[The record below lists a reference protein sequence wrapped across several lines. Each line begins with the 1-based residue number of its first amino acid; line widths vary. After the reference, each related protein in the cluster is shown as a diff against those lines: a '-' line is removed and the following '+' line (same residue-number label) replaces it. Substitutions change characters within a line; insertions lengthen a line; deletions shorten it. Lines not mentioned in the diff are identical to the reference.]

1 MDLIGEIMSTV
12 TLKGQ
17 NTEVK
22 GNLPGLGS
30 KAPDFNLVNE
40 SLENVS
46 LANFQGK
53 RKVLNI
59 FPSVDTPT
67 CATSVRKFNAE
78 ASNLNN
84 TIVINISQDLPFA
97 QKRFCA
103 AEGLKNVINLSS
115 FRDPSFLSQY
125 GVYLASG
132 PLTGLCA
139 RAVLVLDENNN
150 VAHVELV
157 KEIADEPNYNDALK
171 VLK

>member
-1 MDLIGEIMSTV
+1 MSTV
-12 TLKGQ
+12 TLGGKP
-17 NTEVK
+17 TEVK
-22 GNLPGLGS
+22 GNLPAVGS
-30 KAPDFNLVNE
+30 KALDFTLVNE
-40 SLENVS
+40 GLENVS

-67 CATSVRKFNAE
+67 CATSVRTFNAE
-78 ASNLNN
+78 ASSLNN
-84 TIVINISQDLPFA
+84 TVVINISQDLPFA

-103 AEGLKNVINLSS
+103 AEGLKNVVNLSS
-115 FRDPSFLSQY
+115 FRDQSFLTQY

-139 RAVLVLDENNN
+139 RAVVVIDENDKIT
-150 VAHVELV
+150 HVELV
-157 KEIADEPNYNDALK
+157 KEIADEPNYAEALK